1 MQIDVHGQCAR
12 HFGQRPPN
20 VTKDDQ
26 RSHLALRTLARRYL
40 FYLAFENNLCQGYI
54 TEKAAP
60 GPGDGRHTRRVR
72 RAASSDYSTALPP
85 NSFIDASGFRRVAD
99 LVAYL
104 HRVAT
109 NENLFNSY
117 HAWRRDW
124 DLTLD
129 FRLRWDFSKTQ
140 EQLGMCRLCDFLQRS
155 VGGDGALRPRT
166 LAPDF
171 FAREKLCNR
180 LVAFDSV

>member
-1 MQIDVHGQCAR
+1 MLPTSV
-12 HFGQRPPN
+12 
-20 VTKDDQ
+20 
-26 RSHLALRTLARRYL
+26 LA
-40 FYLAFENNLCQGYI
+40 
-54 TEKAAP
+54 AAP
-60 GPGDGRHTRRVR
+60 
-72 RAASSDYSTALPP
+72 STAT
-85 NSFIDASGFRRVAD
+85 R
-99 LVAYL
+99 L
-104 HRVAT
+104 HRVAA
-109 NENLFNSY
+109 NESLFNSY

-140 EQLGMCRLCDFLQRS
+140 EQLGMCRLCDFLQRT

>member
-1 MQIDVHGQCAR
+1 MGAA
-12 HFGQRPPN
+12 F
-20 VTKDDQ
+20 TF
-26 RSHLALRTLARRYL
+26 TLAVFLGGALSLRSRL
-40 FYLAFENNLCQGYI
+40 RC
-54 TEKAAP
+54 
-60 GPGDGRHTRRVR
+60 HRVR
-72 RAASSDYSTALPP
+72 PAIEVESPHASPPRRPRSSTLDPASSRRSRRRPERQRHQLQRDTA
-85 NSFIDASGFRRVAD
+85 RRA
-99 LVAYL
+99 
-104 HRVAT
+104 H
-109 NENLFNSY
+109 
-117 HAWRRDW
+117 RRDW